1 MAVYGG
7 PDIVTDGLVLHL
19 DAGNSKS
26 YSGSGNTW
34 YDLSGVIGNVN
45 VASRN
50 NDWSFVNDPQTGQRC
65 IYNNTDRTSNAGID
79 IPTNTGFSKLAGTIE
94 IWLKPAGNHLGGH
107 GWFNNSDGSAYTN
120 NNNWFW
126 IGTWDTS
133 NWFYFR
139 VGNASTCCNDTTIGS
154 FRTSQYPLDIWNF
167 WTITWNVSAGTTTIY
182 KNQNLVTQRTNMPT
196 NITNINPTNTGQLFN
211 GHVRGDNQQ
220 FKGYCNTYKI
230 YNRALT
236 PQEIQQNYLATKGRF
251 GL

>member
-1 MAVYGG
+1 MSYANG
-7 PDIVTDGLVLHL
+7 PRIVTDGLVSYL
-19 DAGNSKS
+19 DAGNTKS
-26 YSGSGNTW
+26 YPGSGNTW

-45 VASRN
+45 IASRN

-65 IYNNTDRTSNAGID
+65 IYNNTNRTSNAGIN
-79 IPTNTGFSKLAGTIE
+79 IPTDTGFSKLAGTIA
-94 IWLKPAGNHLGGH
+94 IWLKPAGDHIGGH

-139 VGNASTCCNDTTIGS
+139 VGNPSTCCNDTTIGS

-236 PQEIQQNYLATKGRF
+236 PQEIQQNYNATKGRF